1 MSLDI
6 FEREVDRVR
15 ADVANAHRAHTN
27 RTQEIDADANLT
39 PEGKAA
45 AKRDAEERYLP
56 KLADLREQEK
66 KLIKDAINRRRAE
79 IESPAGVTPDSI
91 IAFRDAQDRAERIK
105 DAEEANRVLERSLRQ
120 NDTSLA
126 HAIFRVGVER
136 RYRNVINTFTAEK
149 PEIRAAVDE
158 IATLEQ
164 FRDDFLER
172 TLAYAPA
179 R

>member
-15 ADVANAHRAHTN
+15 ADVATAHRAHANT
-27 RTQEIDADANLT
+27 TADIDADANLS
-39 PEGKAA
+39 PEGKTA
-45 AKRDAEERYLP
+45 AKKKAEETYLP
-56 KLADLREQEK
+56 KLAELREQEK
-66 KLIKDAINRRRAE
+66 KLIKDAISRRRAE
-79 IESPAGVTPDSI
+79 IESPAGATPDSI

-105 DAEEANRVLERSLRQ
+105 DADEANRVLERSLRQ

-136 RYRNVINTFTAEK
+136 RYQNVISTFTAEK
-149 PEIRAAVDE
+149 PEVRTAVDE
-158 IATLEQ
+158 IATLER